1 MQKQIQWIARG
12 GTDDVNIEKFFDQ
25 KSLFLSNF
33 PISVENLYFSNDQ
46 TTYKPGI
53 FAFEIFIFLKK
64 KNSDSARPWT
74 TVNDTSHASSRQV
87 LSVGLSYESCIKS
100 LVFKY
105 MFYLNMLAL
114 NAQVTPRCEAFG
126 KLIQSRGFQSLS
138 DDCCYPFQRK
148 SYRRNGFRR
157 MAHVRTCLTAQR
169 RSFEKRTRLIYE
181 GLNRFIYYS
190 SRDEAK
196 MERSNS
202 FILICLFTVMPI

>member
-1 MQKQIQWIARG
+1 
-12 GTDDVNIEKFFDQ
+12 
-25 KSLFLSNF
+25 
-33 PISVENLYFSNDQ
+33 
-46 TTYKPGI
+46 
-53 FAFEIFIFLKK
+53 
-64 KNSDSARPWT
+64 
-74 TVNDTSHASSRQV
+74 
-87 LSVGLSYESCIKS
+87 
-100 LVFKY
+100 
-105 MFYLNMLAL
+105 MLAL

-157 MAHVRTCLTAQR
+157 MGHVRTCLTTQR